1 VQQKKI
7 ANLEKVARLHS
18 ELGAEKQKTEAVM
31 NIALHL
37 SASSLGADDGSACK
51 RRREFREL
59 IGRRML
65 RGAIGEI

>member
-1 VQQKKI
+1 
-7 ANLEKVARLHS
+7 
-18 ELGAEKQKTEAVM
+18 LGAEKQKTEAVM